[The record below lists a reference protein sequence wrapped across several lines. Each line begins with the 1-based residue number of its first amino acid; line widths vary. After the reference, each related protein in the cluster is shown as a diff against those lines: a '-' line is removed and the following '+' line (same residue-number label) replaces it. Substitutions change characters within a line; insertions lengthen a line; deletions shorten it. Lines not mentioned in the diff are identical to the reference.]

1 MRTELII
8 LEDERPKTWNRY
20 WAGVHWATRKEEADH
35 AHAIVR
41 AAIDPN
47 VKPFDCQVNI
57 TVTTY
62 FKGQMQDSPN
72 TCTKPYIDAL
82 IGWFIVD
89 DSPEFLDEVTTRSR
103 KDNDNPRVEI
113 LITPA

>member
-1 MRTELII
+1 MRTETII
-8 LEDERPKTWNRY
+8 LEGERPKTWNKY
-20 WAGVHWATRKEEADH
+20 WAGVHWSIRKDEADRV
-35 AHAIVR
+35 HAIVR

-47 VKPFDCQVNI
+47 VQMFDVPVNI
-57 TVTTY
+57 RVTTY

-82 IGWFIVD
+82 IGWFIYD
-89 DSPEFLDEVTTRSR
+89 DSPKYLDEVITRSR